1 MNEYV
6 LITGASSGIGKALAY
21 EFAAHKENL
30 ILVARREDE
39 LKSTASDISE
49 KYHVKTEIFPVD
61 LINENAAMQLHE
73 FCANNNLTVKTLIN
87 NAGMGAQGNFSDI
100 PIEKQEKILSLNIW
114 AVVRMC
120 YAFLPD
126 MKAHGSGTIVNIS
139 STTAFM
145 PLANEAVY
153 AASKAF
159 ILSFSQALYEEMKPF
174 GVTVCTVCPGVTKT
188 EFFKSADFTLDNF
201 KGADPADFAAYA
213 YRRIMKKKP
222 LSVHRFSNRVIAVWA
237 RLFPRGAVR
246 RISAK
251 FG

>member
-21 EFAAHKENL
+21 EFA
-30 ILVARREDE
+30 
-39 LKSTASDISE
+39 
-49 KYHVKTEIFPVD
+49 
-61 LINENAAMQLHE
+61 LHE
-73 FCANNNLTVKTLIN
+73 HNLLLIARNEKALENISADIARIYKTKVKYLPIDLTADNSAEEIKRFCDKNALDIKILIN
-87 NAGMGAQGNFSDI
+87 NAGMGAQGNFTDI
-100 PIEKQEKILSLNIW
+100 PLERQKKIISLNIS
-114 AVVRMC
+114 AVVKMC

-126 MKAHGSGTIVNIS
+126 MKKKRSGVIVNIS

-159 ILSFSQALYEEMKPF
+159 ILSFSQALYEEMKPL
-174 GVTVCTVCPGVTKT
+174 GVTVSTICPGVTNT
-188 EFFKSADFTLDNF
+188 DFFKTADFTLDNF
-201 KGADPADFAAYA
+201 KGADPANFAEFAYK
-213 YRRIMKKKP
+213 RIIGEKP
-222 LSVHRFSNRVIAVWA
+222 LSVHRFSNRAISVWA